1 MVIQLNAKGAKN
13 MLKKWISVVFAA
25 SAVLCMLTGC
35 GETAPLEELVQR
47 KEDGATGAEVYDVE
61 AGSANVESGK
71 TTHPKREFPTLSGLR
86 ERVKEEMGD
95 HYWPEVPL
103 SEEELWEKTGITEDM
118 YVEFL
123 AERHSVEADIDMMI
137 IIHAKEDY
145 VGAVEQALEEYRNGM
160 IEDNQKYPQN
170 YGKAQASRMET
181 IEDYICFVQLGA
193 DTSVVAD
200 RGERE
205 IIAYCQEENER
216 AIDILEK
223 TILQ

>member
-1 MVIQLNAKGAKN
+1 
-13 MLKKWISVVFAA
+13 MLKKVMSIVFATGII
-25 SAVLCMLTGC
+25 LCTLTGC
-35 GETAPLEELVQR
+35 GESAPLDELVRNGQSTEME
-47 KEDGATGAEVYDVE
+47 EDAYDVE
-61 AGSANVESGK
+61 AGSVNVENEK
-71 TTHPKREFPTLSGLR
+71 TTHPNRAFPTLSNLR

-103 SEEELWEKTGITEDM
+103 SEEELLEKTGITQDM

-123 AERHSVEADIDMMI
+123 AEEQGVDANIDMMI

-145 VGAVEQALEEYRNGM
+145 VGAIEQALENYRSNM
-160 IEDNQKYPQN
+160 IADNSKYPQN
-170 YGKAQASRMET
+170 HGKAQASRMET

-193 DTSVVAD
+193 DTSIVAD
-200 RGERE
+200 KGEEE

>member
-1 MVIQLNAKGAKN
+1 MKPKMKGAKPN
-13 MLKKWISVVFAA
+13 MLKKGISIVFATGMI
-25 SAVLCMLTGC
+25 LCMLTGC
-35 GETAPLEELVQR
+35 GESAPLDELVHSGQNTEIR
-47 KEDGATGAEVYDVE
+47 ADAYDVE
-61 AGSANVESGK
+61 AGSANVENEK
-71 TTHPKREFPTLSGLR
+71 TAYPKRSFPTLSKLR

-95 HYWPEVPL
+95 HYRPEVPL
-103 SEEELWEKTGITEDM
+103 SEEELMEKTGITQDM

-123 AERHSVEADIDMMI
+123 AEDQGADADIDMMI

-145 VGAVEQALEEYRNGM
+145 VGTIEQALEDYRTGM
-160 IEDNQKYPQN
+160 IEDNRKYPQN
-170 YGKAQASRMET
+170 HSKAQASRMET

-200 RGERE
+200 KGEKE